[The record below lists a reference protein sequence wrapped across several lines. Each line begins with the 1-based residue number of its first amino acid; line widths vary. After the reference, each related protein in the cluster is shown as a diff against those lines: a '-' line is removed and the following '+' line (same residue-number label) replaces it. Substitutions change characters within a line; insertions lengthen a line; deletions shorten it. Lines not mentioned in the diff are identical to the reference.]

1 MHFTNSGLAVHHV
14 HVNKVCNNLLLEAGI
29 TRGSWHILV
38 HTYLVTTYLWIDLL
52 NQSFLI
58 PN

>member
-14 HVNKVCNNLLLEAGI
+14 HVNKVYNNLLLEAGI

-38 HTYLVTTYLWIDLL
+38 PTYLVTTYLWIDLL
-52 NQSFLI
+52 NQ
-58 PN
+58 